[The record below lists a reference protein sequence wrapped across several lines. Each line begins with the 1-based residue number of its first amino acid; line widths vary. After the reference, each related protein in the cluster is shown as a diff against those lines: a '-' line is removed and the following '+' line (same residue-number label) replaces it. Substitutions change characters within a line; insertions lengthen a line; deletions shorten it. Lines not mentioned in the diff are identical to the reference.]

1 MPCYLKQSGNLSMW
15 QPHTST
21 DHGVSLMLCHD
32 FKIRAH
38 PFPSKWNKSNRDQ
51 RSVFV
56 FVSMCQ
62 THTIKDVCMWSL
74 DCDDIADVF
83 SCCCT
88 VTLPAVKQERRFA
101 LAYIYF
107 FSVSHQRGVSGS
119 AGLRWDLDLGS
130 VYRSSIYLVP
140 VHPPIVRLMMWWVKP
155 QGRAAPGA
163 LHQATEEIPLF
174 PLV

>member
-1 MPCYLKQSGNLSMW
+1 MPRYLKQSGSLSMW
-15 QPHTST
+15 QPRTST
-21 DHGVSLMLCHD
+21 DHGVSLMPCRD

-38 PFPSKWNKSNRDQ
+38 PFPSKRNKSNRDQ

-74 DCDDIADVF
+74 ACDDIADVF

-101 LAYIYF
+101 PAYIYISF
-107 FSVSHQRGVSGS
+107 QWVISVEWVGVLAS
-119 AGLRWDLDLGS
+119 AGTLIS
-130 VYRSSIYLVP
+130 VPSIA
-140 VHPPIVRLMMWWVKP
+140 P
-155 QGRAAPGA
+155 QS
-163 LHQATEEIPLF
+163 PLF
-174 PLV
+174 LSTLPLSVWWCGG

>member
-1 MPCYLKQSGNLSMW
+1 MPTFQ
-15 QPHTST
+15 
-21 DHGVSLMLCHD
+21 
-32 FKIRAH
+32 
-38 PFPSKWNKSNRDQ
+38 NKSAPIPIQAEQIKQGPALCVCVRFN
-51 RSVFV
+51 
-56 FVSMCQ
+56 VSN
-62 THTIKDVCMWSL
+62 THYKRCVCMWSL
-74 DCDDIADVF
+74 ACDDIADVF

-88 VTLPAVKQERRFA
+88 VTLPALCLSEAGAKICTSI
-101 LAYIYF
+101 YIYF

-130 VYRSSIYLVP
+130 VYRSSISLVP

>member
-15 QPHTST
+15 QPHTNT
-21 DHGVSLMLCHD
+21 DHGVSLILKSLSHD

-83 SCCCT
+83 FMLLHSDTASSEAGAKICT
-88 VTLPAVKQERRFA
+88 
-101 LAYIYF
+101 
-107 FSVSHQRGVSGS
+107 
-119 AGLRWDLDLGS
+119 
-130 VYRSSIYLVP
+130 SIYIFLFSESSAWSEWECW
-140 VHPPIVRLMMWWVKP
+140 PPLGP
-155 QGRAAPGA
+155 
-163 LHQATEEIPLF
+163 
-174 PLV
+174 